1 MECRY
6 CRALNS
12 DDEHRCGRCGR
23 RLQASVVRPAPGSY
37 PPLTTATA
45 PALLEIRQAVESI
58 HSTPPVAEA
67 KRRTAFQRTL
77 FREIPNV
84 MPAPDGV
91 RPGAAPSAR
100 AQHRPAARRSSED
113 QQALAFH
120 DSAAMQAIDAQVD
133 AVIFC
138 DAKAASPTHRF
149 LAAALDGSLVLTA
162 MGLFVASFAIG
173 GGEMVLDKH
182 TIPALAGIA
191 GVLWFF
197 YQLLFCLGDGDT
209 PGMQWTQLR
218 LVNFDGQ
225 LPDREQRLRRLLA
238 TGLSIVAAFLGV
250 IWALVDEESLTWHDH
265 ISKTFPTVNVG
276 A

>member
-1 MECRY
+1 
-6 CRALNS
+6 
-12 DDEHRCGRCGR
+12 
-23 RLQASVVRPAPGSY
+23 
-37 PPLTTATA
+37 
-45 PALLEIRQAVESI
+45 
-58 HSTPPVAEA
+58 
-67 KRRTAFQRTL
+67 
-77 FREIPNV
+77 
-84 MPAPDGV
+84 
-91 RPGAAPSAR
+91 
-100 AQHRPAARRSSED
+100 
-113 QQALAFH
+113 
-120 DSAAMQAIDAQVD
+120 MQAIDAQVD